1 MVITQSLSAFTVIFK
16 SGKKMEGTLLWDD
29 GDTLRFKDRNGIL
42 YSLKRSV
49 LDIAAMREA
58 NPQSVDE
65 SADTKVSEAE
75 REKSSSMPSSLAQI
89 AERERSRR
97 TGKAPLLTD
106 QDLDKTAPLAV
117 IETRNAAPLITSIY
131 TVSIPDSP
139 KELKKWIAE
148 QEVQFNK
155 LKAACRNAGGDP
167 NSEKEFRTDTYSV
180 NGKDVTVSGYWADPD
195 EVKRAQDTCRRAMAV
210 KSALEEARTRLGSK
224 TE

>member
-1 MVITQSLSAFTVIFK
+1 MVTTQSLSAFTVIFK

-29 GDTLRFKDRNGIL
+29 GETLRFKDRNGIL

-49 LDIAAMREA
+49 LDIPAMKEA

-65 SADTKVSEAE
+65 SGESKISEAE
-75 REKSSSMPSSLAQI
+75 REKSSSMPSSLAEI
-89 AERERSRR
+89 AERERLRR
-97 TGKAPLLTD
+97 TGNAPLLSD
-106 QDLDKTAPLAV
+106 QDLENTAPLAV
-117 IETRNAAPLITSIY
+117 IETRNAAPLITNIH
-131 TVSIPDSP
+131 TVSIPDSA
-139 KELKKWIAE
+139 KELKKWITE
-148 QEVQFNK
+148 NELEFNK

-180 NGKDVTVSGYWADPD
+180 NGKDVTVSGYWADPE

-210 KSALEEARTRLGSK
+210 KSALEEARTKLSSK